1 MSQSTNAAANY
12 AELATEATNMVVE
25 AISSANERTLN
36 YAKSIWEIVSRP
48 IPAGQ
53 QQQNVRD
60 GFERADQIVSL
71 TVKELEHSL
80 RKSTEFAEKM
90 LAQNAK
96 LQRQSIESLHNFACS
111 TLTNVKQVVETAG
124 ERIDEFAKNV
134 EKRAA

>member
-96 LQRQSIESLHNFACS
+96 LQRQSIESLHNFAGS

-124 ERIDEFAKNV
+124 ERIAEFAKNV